1 MTKIVTVST
10 SVLVKSVLTIFVL
23 AIALLAQAKSQYDG
37 FKTAHL
43 QQLYKNA
50 EAAIYND
57 NAMQLSQMLMRE
69 GKKQNDTLAITEAYT
84 QQVYIYALKD
94 KNPNKAREILY
105 ELKQHYPKRMNAI
118 FNCFRF
124 VMYGY
129 QNNGLFHTAMVIAR
143 EMTNI
148 SQEPRCVIEGK
159 SAIYEH
165 YNDTNNEQMA
175 LNTMQ
180 ELCQYIDRTFPGE
193 KIKKAYMAATIFS
206 EMALAAC
213 SNGKNALALKYLK
226 RTKELYDKYK
236 DDYEKRDHPSQH
248 CLWAFQL
255 NRYWYIYGT
264 YCLQHDTKNSKPKG
278 DNIEL
283 STVLKTLLADKSDDS
298 KRYYYNL
305 VMEHAM
311 NQGKW
316 HQALQASDS
325 IVSIKKRME
334 INPYTSLYFKNRA
347 EILEHLRDYKGVVE
361 CYKKLVE
368 INDSNRLAEARS
380 STEEFSQLLG
390 LHDLQRRNSA
400 IQEELEH
407 KKLQEAYFFIF
418 VSVVILIVLGLWLF
432 SVLRAR
438 KKLQRAYN
446 DVSCALEMKTNF
458 IRNIQH
464 EIRTPLNAIVGFSQI
479 VDMNYADNPECKEM
493 TKLIVDNGVLLTK
506 LIDNIIDVSDV
517 ESRQLKVS
525 TFNPVALLH
534 DTVRQMEHHTECSF
548 EITTQMEP
556 NSDQTFCS
564 DMDLIGKA
572 LALVIDNAT
581 KFAKEGHVVLNCAI
595 DGDLLRYT
603 VTDNGPGIPAD
614 KQEWVFEQFTKINPF
629 TVGTGIG
636 LPLCRA
642 IARRLGGNAKIDACY
657 TQGCRIIIEVK
668 RMKG

>member
-213 SNGKNALALKYLK
+213 SNGMNALALKYL
-226 RTKELYDKYK
+226 
-236 DDYEKRDHPSQH
+236 
-248 CLWAFQL
+248 
-255 NRYWYIYGT
+255 
-264 YCLQHDTKNSKPKG
+264 
-278 DNIEL
+278 
-283 STVLKTLLADKSDDS
+283 
-298 KRYYYNL
+298 
-305 VMEHAM
+305 
-311 NQGKW
+311 
-316 HQALQASDS
+316 
-325 IVSIKKRME
+325 
-334 INPYTSLYFKNRA
+334 
-347 EILEHLRDYKGVVE
+347 
-361 CYKKLVE
+361 
-368 INDSNRLAEARS
+368 
-380 STEEFSQLLG
+380 
-390 LHDLQRRNSA
+390 
-400 IQEELEH
+400 
-407 KKLQEAYFFIF
+407 
-418 VSVVILIVLGLWLF
+418 
-432 SVLRAR
+432 
-438 KKLQRAYN
+438 
-446 DVSCALEMKTNF
+446 
-458 IRNIQH
+458 
-464 EIRTPLNAIVGFSQI
+464 
-479 VDMNYADNPECKEM
+479 
-493 TKLIVDNGVLLTK
+493 
-506 LIDNIIDVSDV
+506 
-517 ESRQLKVS
+517 
-525 TFNPVALLH
+525 
-534 DTVRQMEHHTECSF
+534 
-548 EITTQMEP
+548 
-556 NSDQTFCS
+556 
-564 DMDLIGKA
+564 
-572 LALVIDNAT
+572 
-581 KFAKEGHVVLNCAI
+581 
-595 DGDLLRYT
+595 
-603 VTDNGPGIPAD
+603 
-614 KQEWVFEQFTKINPF
+614 
-629 TVGTGIG
+629 
-636 LPLCRA
+636 
-642 IARRLGGNAKIDACY
+642 
-657 TQGCRIIIEVK
+657 
-668 RMKG
+668 

>member
-1 MTKIVTVST
+1 MPKIVTVST
-10 SVLVKSVLTIFVL
+10 SVLVKSVLTIFML
-23 AIALLAQAKSQYDG
+23 ATALSAQAKSLYDG

-69 GKKQNDTLAITEAYT
+69 GEKQNDTLAITEAYT

-94 KNPNKAREILY
+94 KNPNKAREVLN
-105 ELKQHYPKRMNAI
+105 ELKQRFPKRMNAI
-118 FNCFRF
+118 FNCSRF

-165 YNDTNNEQMA
+165 YNDTSNEEMA
-175 LNTMQ
+175 FDTMQ

-213 SNGKNALALKYLK
+213 SNNKPALAEKYLK
-226 RTKELYDKYK
+226 RAKELYDKYK
-236 DDYEKRDHPSQH
+236 DDYDKHDHPSQH

-264 YCLQHDTKNSKPKG
+264 YCLQHDAKKDKSKG
-278 DNIEL
+278 DSIEL
-283 STVLKTLLADKSDDS
+283 STVLETLLADKSDDS

-305 VMEHAM
+305 VLEHYM
-311 NQGKW
+311 KQGKW

-325 IVSIKKRME
+325 IVAIKKRME
-334 INPYTSLYFKNRA
+334 INPFIGMYFKDRA
-347 EILEHLRDYKGVVE
+347 EILEHIRDYKGAVE

-368 INDSNRLAEARS
+368 INDSNRVAEARS

-438 KKLQRAYN
+438 RKLQRAYN
-446 DVSCALEMKTNF
+446 DVSRALEMKTNF

-493 TKLIVDNGVLLTK
+493 TKLIVDNGILLTK

-517 ESRQLKVS
+517 ESRQLNVS
-525 TFNPVALLH
+525 TFSPMALLN
-534 DTVRQMEHHTECSF
+534 DTVQQMVHHTECSF
-548 EITTQMEP
+548 EITTPKEP

-564 DMDLIGKA
+564 DIDLIGKA

-581 KFAKEGHVVLNCAI
+581 KFAKGGHVVLNYAI
-595 DGDLLRYT
+595 DGDCLRYT
-603 VTDNGPGIPAD
+603 VTDDGLGIPANQ
-614 KQEWVFEQFTKINPF
+614 QEWVFEQFTKINPF

-642 IARRLGGNAKIDACY
+642 IARRLGGNVKIDASY
-657 TQGCRIIIEVK
+657 TQGCRVIIEVMRLK
-668 RMKG
+668 E